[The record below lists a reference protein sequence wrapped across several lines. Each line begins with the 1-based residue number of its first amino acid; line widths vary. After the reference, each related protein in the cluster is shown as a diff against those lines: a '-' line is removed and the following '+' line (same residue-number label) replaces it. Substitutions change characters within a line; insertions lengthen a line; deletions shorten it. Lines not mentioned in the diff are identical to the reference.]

1 MEKPGEMFLPNE
13 FQKNLWWSFVIEE
26 DGTDTEG
33 YWHGWCPI
41 HDNEHDKEVPT
52 ALFNFLKGVMK
63 CNGDPC
69 CHEGRAMSLQNVLM
83 RMYGPR

>member
-1 MEKPGEMFLPNE
+1 MEVSEEFLPTIL
-13 FQKNLWWSFVIEE
+13 QKGLWWDSIIET

-33 YWHGWCPI
+33 YWHGWCPL
-41 HDNEHDKEVPT
+41 HDNERDLGKPT

-69 CHEGRAMSLQNVLM
+69 CHTGRAISLQNVLIM
-83 RMYGPR
+83 MYKRST